1 MTGSDLRQRFET
13 ASVLGAVGVV
23 VYLLAPAA
31 AASPFGA
38 WPLTPLGAA
47 VLAAAIGAGFLAWR
61 VPGPAG
67 KARWMVAAIAA
78 LIAIRA
84 TASITAGEEG
94 WLARYY
100 ANDAWSGRPEWSSEF
115 RFSDATRVDRAI
127 AFSAGQFP
135 VHFLNGP
142 RFSNGPPD
150 RDIATP
156 LSVQWSA
163 VFRLAAEETIS
174 VSSQVAGSV
183 TVAVD
188 GSTLLS
194 TEMSASREV
203 ALAAGQHSIDVRY
216 RKPADVSG
224 SLTVDL
230 RRASDNGPI
239 VVAPSSA
246 SARRP
251 LVDLVAIGADAAMLL
266 LLIGSAALT
275 LGRLRGAAARLQL
288 GLGALVVAALGLQ
301 GFVAALPFTRFYTL
315 TAGDDWL
322 GFESRARNILEQG
335 LLMPLD
341 AALGDGVPYFYHPFY
356 SYLLAAV
363 HALTGESLF
372 GPIFVHFLIL
382 AATAIVMYSLARPLF
397 GSRPAMCGVA
407 ALVAIFELDFIRRY
421 TITLLSENLYVL
433 TVSCCLLA
441 LARWVQQGRT
451 AMLALAGVWG
461 GISAATRPVMMVFLP
476 LAFSVVA
483 VIARRSQRGAIAA
496 PFVLA
501 GAWMACVLPFTMRNW
516 IVSRQLVLISAGQGG
531 AVIEHN
537 VPRPLDPGPY
547 LDAYRSGEASSV
559 GVLWRIFVE
568 HPAAFIGLQFKKLG
582 FSLGMVHWFEGYRPH
597 PELIAITV
605 LYVAMLVTSRAMRR
619 PELWPVHAFVFS
631 HFASMLLTQP
641 WNYGYRLIL
650 PAYVYT
656 TVLSV
661 AAAAGMLRTWR
672 VAER

>member
-1 MTGSDLRQRFET
+1 M
-13 ASVLGAVGVV
+13 
-23 VYLLAPAA
+23 
-31 AASPFGA
+31 
-38 WPLTPLGAA
+38 
-47 VLAAAIGAGFLAWR
+47 
-61 VPGPAG
+61 
-67 KARWMVAAIAA
+67 
-78 LIAIRA
+78 
-84 TASITAGEEG
+84 
-94 WLARYY
+94 
-100 ANDAWSGRPEWSSEF
+100 
-115 RFSDATRVDRAI
+115 
-127 AFSAGQFP
+127 
-135 VHFLNGP
+135 
-142 RFSNGPPD
+142 
-150 RDIATP
+150 
-156 LSVQWSA
+156 QWSA
-163 VFRLAAEETIS
+163 VFHLSAEETVS
-174 VSSQVAGSV
+174 VRCGVAGSV
-183 TVAVD
+183 TIAID

-194 TEMSASREV
+194 TDAPASREI
-203 ALAAGQHSIDVRY
+203 ALAAGQHSVEVRY

-230 RRASDNGPI
+230 RRASDEGAI
-239 VVAPSSA
+239 AVGPSSTLV
-246 SARRP
+246 RRP
-251 LVDLVAIGADAAMLL
+251 MIDLIAIGADAAMLL
-266 LLIGSAALT
+266 LLIGSAAQT
-275 LGRLRGAAARLQL
+275 LGRLREAESRLQL
-288 GLGALVVAALGLQ
+288 GLGALVVVAFGLQ
-301 GFVAALPFTRFYTL
+301 GFVTALPFSRFYTL

-356 SYLLAAV
+356 SYVLAAV

-382 AATAIVMYSLARPLF
+382 AATAIVMYALARPLF
-397 GSRPAMCGVA
+397 GSVPAICGVA

-421 TITLLSENLYVL
+421 SVTLLSENLYIL

-441 LARWVQQGRT
+441 LARWVQHGRT

-476 LAFSVVA
+476 LAFMVVA
-483 VIARRSQRGAIAA
+483 VIARRSQRGVAA
-496 PFVLA
+496 PLILA
-501 GAWMACVLPFTMRNW
+501 GTWMACVLPFTIRNW

-547 LDAYRSGEASSV
+547 LEAYRSGDTSSA

-597 PELIAITV
+597 PELIAVTV
-605 LYVAMLVTSRAMRR
+605 LYVAMLVTSRPMRR

-661 AAAAGMLRTWR
+661 AAATGMLRTWR
-672 VAER
+672 LAER